1 MLRSVKV
8 LLILMVIAGSVAPAL
23 AQVVL
28 PPPVPNPLTPNLVPS
43 WTPIPDVRGVEHAAN
58 ILADL
63 FRYGGHYYY
72 YHNGTWYR
80 GRGTMGPWK
89 QINQPPKV
97 FYQIGAPYFKTPP
110 GWARGRKTGWRGEP
124 LPPGQMKKFEGES
137 LPPGQM
143 KKFGGEHV
151 PPGHMK

>member
-1 MLRSVKV
+1 MSPLLRTLLVMIV
-8 LLILMVIAGSVAPAL
+8 LGSLAAPAWGQQAVPL
-23 AQVVL
+23 
-28 PPPVPNPLTPNLVPS
+28 VPNPLTPNLVPA
-43 WTPIPDVRGVEHAAN
+43 WAPIPHVRGVEHAAN
-58 ILADL
+58 IRADL